1 MPGVGERVATVPAK
15 EFTEKR
21 RKAKEQG
28 LVYCGWCR
36 LVLEPADFHFGNICE
51 SCRRG
56 RLVHRSTYR
65 PPRVRQ
71 SLAAI
76 APPTS
81 RAEVLAAVAAGHAE
95 TAEVFESRARLVAAE
110 ITRAE
115 ARESALSALVELQAP
130 VKASRTP
137 VGGFSPVGAPDT
149 ADHTSTPVEE
159 SREVD
164 SSSGD
169 EGRLEAVWQTED
181 LETQA
186 RLDALRQQ
194 LKGENQ

>member
-1 MPGVGERVATVPAK
+1 MLGVGERVAVMPAK

-36 LVLEPADFHFGNICE
+36 LALGPADFHFGNICE

-56 RLVHRSTYR
+56 RLAHRSTYR

-76 APPTS
+76 APAPS

-110 ITRAE
+110 VARADL
-115 ARESALSALVELQAP
+115 RESALSALVELQAP
-130 VKASRTP
+130 VKAPRTP
-137 VGGFSPVGAPDT
+137 VGGFSHVDEPDT
-149 ADHTSTPVEE
+149 PDHPSTPVEPI
-159 SREVD
+159 
-164 SSSGD
+164 
-169 EGRLEAVWQTED
+169 WQTED

-194 LKGENQ
+194 LHGGNQ

>member
-1 MPGVGERVATVPAK
+1 MLGVGERVAVMPAK

-36 LVLEPADFHFGNICE
+36 LALGPADFHFGNICE

-56 RLVHRSTYR
+56 RLAHRSTYR

-81 RAEVLAAVAAGHAE
+81 RAEVLAAVALGHAE
-95 TAEVFESRARLVAAE
+95 AAEVFESRARLVAAE
-110 ITRAE
+110 VARAE
-115 ARESALSALVELQAP
+115 VRETALSALAELQAS
-130 VKASRTP
+130 VKTPRTP
-137 VGGFSPVGAPDT
+137 VGGFSPSVVPETPNPAT
-149 ADHTSTPVEE
+149 TSVE
-159 SREVD
+159 
-164 SSSGD
+164 
-169 EGRLEAVWQTED
+169 AIWQTED

-194 LKGENQ
+194 LHGGNQ